1 VNWQPALVPEL
12 YCSDLN
18 RSMLF
23 YVDVLGFELA
33 YQRTEEKFAFL
44 TLGEAHLMLEQ
55 ADTGRKFL
63 AGPLERP
70 FGRGMNLMI
79 KVPNVVSLYAGVVT
93 DGAPITLELEEKWY
107 RIGDELAGNRQF
119 VVEDPD
125 GYLLRFFQDLGR
137 KPVEA

>member
-1 VNWQPALVPEL
+1 MNDQPALIPEL
-12 YCSDLN
+12 ICSDLM
-18 RSMLF
+18 RSVLF
-23 YVDVLGFELA
+23 YVDVLGFEVA
-33 YQRTEEKFAFL
+33 YQRTEDKFAYL
-44 TLGEAHLMLEQ
+44 TLGNAHLMLEQ

-63 AGPLERP
+63 IGALEHP
-70 FGRGMNLMI
+70 YGRGMNLQI
-79 KVPNVVSLYAGVVT
+79 RVDNVISLYAGVTT

-137 KPVEA
+137 KPA

>member
-1 VNWQPALVPEL
+1 MEWQPALVPEL
-12 YCSDLN
+12 ICSDLH

-23 YVDVLGFELA
+23 YVDVLGFDLA
-33 YQRTEEKFAFL
+33 YQRTEDKFAFL
-44 TLGEAHLMLEQ
+44 TLGDAYLMLEQ

-63 AGPLERP
+63 IGELEHP
-70 FGRGMNLMI
+70 YGRGLNLQI
-79 KVPNVVSLYAGVVT
+79 KVPNVISLYAGVTT
-93 DGAPITLELEEKWY
+93 DGAPIHLPLEEKWY

-137 KPVEA
+137 KPV

>member
-1 VNWQPALVPEL
+1 MNDQNALIPEL
-12 YCSDLN
+12 LVSDLH

-23 YVDVLGFELA
+23 YVDVLGFEVA
-33 YQRTEEKFAFL
+33 YQRTEDKFAFL
-44 TLGEAHLMLEQ
+44 TLGDAQLMLEQ
-55 ADTGRKFL
+55 AGVGRNFL
-63 AGPLERP
+63 VGPLEHP
-70 FGRGMNLMI
+70 YGRGINFQI
-79 KVPNVVSLYAGVVT
+79 RVENVISLYAGVTT

-137 KPVEA
+137 KPV

>member
-1 VNWQPALVPEL
+1 VNWQPALIPEL
-12 YCSDLN
+12 ICSDLH

-33 YQRTEEKFAFL
+33 YQRTEDKFAFL

-55 ADTGRKFL
+55 AGTGRKFL
-63 AGPLERP
+63 AGPLEHP
-70 FGRGMNLMI
+70 YGRGMNLQI
-79 KVPNVVSLYAGVVT
+79 RVENVVSLYAGVVT
-93 DGAPITLELEEKWY
+93 DGAPIPLELEEKWY

-137 KPVEA
+137 KPAA

>member
-1 VNWQPALVPEL
+1 VKDQPALIPEL
-12 YCSDLN
+12 ICSDLM
-18 RSMLF
+18 RSVLF
-23 YVDVLGFELA
+23 YIDVLGFELA
-33 YQRTEEKFAFL
+33 YQRTEDKFAYL

-63 AGPLERP
+63 IGPLERP
-70 FGRGMNLMI
+70 YGRGMNLQI
-79 KVPNVVSLYAGVVT
+79 RVDNVVSLYAGVTT

-125 GYLLRFFQDLGR
+125 GYLLRFYQDLGR
-137 KPVEA
+137 KPVE